1 MNETTLSDNDGGGGG
16 GARKFNPLWLGA
28 ILLLIVVAW
37 ILYAQVG
44 GSQTPAGV
52 AEVASD
58 VDPEIAFQEATG
70 IQVIRAALI
79 GGGGIIAVHYQV
91 LDPDKSLI
99 THDVEDPPVLTA
111 EATDRS
117 VVFPVP
123 AHTGL
128 DPRET
133 GRGYN
138 LLFPNT
144 SNLVQ
149 RGDKV
154 TLEVGD
160 VQLQHLI
167 IQ

>member
-1 MNETTLSDNDGGGGG
+1 MNKTMTSVDEDGSESK
-16 GARKFNPLWLGA
+16 RRLNPLWLGVLA
-28 ILLLIVVAW
+28 LLIVMAW
-37 ILYAQVG
+37 ILYEQMGA
-44 GSQTPAGV
+44 SQTFAPV
-52 AEVASD
+52 VDVASD

-70 IQVIRAALI
+70 IQVVRAALI

-111 EATDRS
+111 ESSGQS
-117 VVFPVP
+117 VTYPIP

-128 DPRET
+128 SPRET

-138 LLFPNT
+138 LLFPNRQ
-144 SNLVQ
+144 NLAK
-149 RGDKV
+149 RGDQV

-160 VQLQHLI
+160 AILQHI
-167 IQ
+167 VVQ